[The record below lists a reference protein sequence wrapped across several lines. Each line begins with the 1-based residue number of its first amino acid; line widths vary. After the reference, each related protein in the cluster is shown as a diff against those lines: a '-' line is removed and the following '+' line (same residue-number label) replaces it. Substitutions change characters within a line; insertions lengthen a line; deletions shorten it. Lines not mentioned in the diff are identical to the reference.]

1 MNRLLSMADNEEKTV
16 ASKDMLFATLDT
28 QHRRITLEQGNEFIL
43 IDTVGFVSKLPHGL
57 VEAFKSTLEEVK
69 YADLLIHVVDSSYAE
84 RDFQIEV
91 TNRVLGQIGAGS
103 KEKLMAYNKIDLAD
117 EMPIDVSGNDAVYVS
132 ARTGRN
138 MNELLAAVK
147 NSLFGKR
154 IHARFV
160 IPYDKGGVTSYL
172 CENGEITSMQY
183 EAEGTV
189 LEGNFEV
196 ADYEKYKS
204 FTVA

>member
-1 MNRLLSMADNEEKTV
+1 
-16 ASKDMLFATLDT
+16 
-28 QHRRITLEQGNEFIL
+28 
-43 IDTVGFVSKLPHGL
+43 
-57 VEAFKSTLEEVK
+57 
-69 YADLLIHVVDSSYAE
+69 
-84 RDFQIEV
+84 
-91 TNRVLGQIGAGS
+91 
-103 KEKLMAYNKIDLAD
+103 
-117 EMPIDVSGNDAVYVS
+117 
-132 ARTGRN
+132 

-160 IPYDKGGVTSYL
+160 IPYDKGGVMSYL